1 MERASDY
8 SGRHGPRGVFVGGSR
23 LTPPAGARSL
33 GRWYEFQTIGE
44 CGKTARCDTAG
55 STPSEDTMK
64 PLCRLIAILAMLVPV
79 VAFAQYPTKP
89 IRLVV
94 PFAPGGASDVLARL
108 VGQKLAERMGQPVV
122 VENKPGAATTL
133 GAADVA
139 KSPGDGYT
147 LMLAPAPFVI
157 APLMYQKLTY
167 DAAKDFTGIA
177 LLASSP
183 LLLTAHPSVPANTA
197 PELLA
202 LAKAKPGTLMY
213 GSPGNGSVP
222 HLATELFKLRT
233 GTELTHVAYK
243 GGGPAVTD
251 LVAGHISLMFASPI
265 EVSQYVAAGKLKYI
279 VTSTKDR
286 VATIPNVPTVAELG
300 YPGFDVVAWFGI
312 VAPAATPKDVVAR
325 LSEEIGRILA
335 APDVKEKF
343 VAQGADITY
352 MPAAEFDRFL
362 TREREQWAQAV
373 KVSGA
378 KID

>member
-1 MERASDY
+1 MHPILRAAAWAMALALPVAVAIS
-8 SGRHGPRGVFVGGSR
+8 
-23 LTPPAGARSL
+23 PAAG
-33 GRWYEFQTIGE
+33 QT
-44 CGKTARCDTAG
+44 
-55 STPSEDTMK
+55 
-64 PLCRLIAILAMLVPV
+64 
-79 VAFAQYPTKP
+79 YPAKP

-108 VGQKLAERMGQPVV
+108 VGQKLAERWGQPVV

-139 KSPGDGYT
+139 KAPADGYT

-167 DAAKDFTGIA
+167 DAARDFTGVA

-183 LLLTAHPSVPANTA
+183 LLLTAHPSVAASTL

-202 LAKAKPGTLMY
+202 LAKAKPGALMY

-222 HLATELFKLRT
+222 HLATELFKMRT
-233 GTELTHVAYK
+233 GTDLSHVAYK

-251 LVAGHISLMFASPI
+251 LVAGHITLMFASPI
-265 EVSQYVAAGKLKYI
+265 EVSQHVNAGRLKYI
-279 VTSTKDR
+279 AASTKER
-286 VATIPNVPTVAELG
+286 VPSIPGVPTVSEMG

-312 VAPAATPKDVVAR
+312 VAPAATPKDVVAK
-325 LSEEIGRILA
+325 LSQEIGRILA
-335 APDVKEKF
+335 APEVKEKF
-343 VAQGADITY
+343 AAQGAEITFL
-352 MPAAEFDRFL
+352 PADEFDRFL
-362 TREREQWAQAV
+362 AREREQWAQAI